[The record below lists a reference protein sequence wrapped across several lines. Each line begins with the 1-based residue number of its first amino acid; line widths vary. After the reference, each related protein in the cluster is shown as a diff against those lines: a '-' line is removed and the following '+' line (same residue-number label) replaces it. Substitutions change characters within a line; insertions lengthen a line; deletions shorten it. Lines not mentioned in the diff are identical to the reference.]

1 MKLFVAVLLFAL
13 AGESAAWTFS
23 EGLHPKSQEPIREHA
38 LDFRNT
44 DRNAY
49 HDAVVRLRAIGPSH
63 SPRWEVLIELRWL
76 GELMCNG
83 LRERCWIEFI
93 GRNGSVLG
101 VDVRPGHRYTAI
113 NDSRTAASI
122 IAHLSEVETL
132 QMKFK
137 VKGGFAHYRANVTRR
152 LDPEQL
158 HLKW

>member
-1 MKLFVAVLLFAL
+1 MKALLAVLLFAL
-13 AGESAAWTFS
+13 AGKSAAWTFS
-23 EGLHPKSQEPIREHA
+23 DGRHPTLREPMREYA
-38 LDFRNT
+38 LELKNT
-44 DRNAY
+44 DKNSY
-49 HDAVVRLRAIGPSH
+49 YNGVIRLRAIGPSH

-76 GELMCNG
+76 GELMCNA

-152 LDPEQL
+152 LDPERL
-158 HLKW
+158 YLK